1 MRGWVGGRLTLMSL
15 DGQLEKLGALYAEK
29 SDGELLDLY
38 EQRDGLTEMA
48 QQALAGVMLAR
59 RLSTHEPFGVQ
70 ERELAV
76 GDEEGEETLGSG
88 EVLAYLFHDAFQAR
102 EAIRT
107 LTEAGIE
114 HRMLDWHVVHPERPP
129 HPMGLDLGLV
139 VAQSDLQSTN
149 EILKQELG
157 LFPDA
162 EGDDEPEDGESMVVL
177 SMYERGEALVA
188 ARGLGEAK
196 MSYRWR
202 DGSEEGS
209 DLPDEET
216 VAIEVNAGD
225 VERAAQVVEDA
236 LARR

>member
-1 MRGWVGGRLTLMSL
+1 MSL
-15 DGQLEKLGALYAEK
+15 DGQLEKLGALYGEK

-48 QQALAGVMLAR
+48 QQALAGVMRER
-59 RLSTHEPFGVQ
+59 RLSAQEPSGVQ

-76 GDEEGEETLGSG
+76 GEEDGEDTLGPG

-102 EAIRT
+102 EAMRT

-114 HRMLDWHVVHPERPP
+114 HRMLDWHGVQPERPVSP
-129 HPMGLDLGLV
+129 TGLDLGLV
-139 VAQSDLQSTN
+139 VARLDLQATN
-149 EILKQELG
+149 EILKQKLG
-157 LFPDA
+157 LFPEP
-162 EGDDEPEDGESMVVL
+162 EGDDAAEDGESMVVL

-188 ARGLGEAK
+188 ARALGEAK
-196 MSYRWR
+196 MSYLWR

-209 DLPDEET
+209 GLPDGET

-225 VERAAQVVEDA
+225 VERAALVVEDA
-236 LARR
+236 LPAL